1 MKTQGWKEL
10 KRLGGAG
17 ENNLARVLVTP
28 DLQKIIMSGV
38 DSSLKHER
46 LLFCPEA
53 EMNSPRPLHP
63 RH

>member
-17 ENNLARVLVTP
+17 ENNSARALVTP

-38 DSSLKHER
+38 DSSL
-46 LLFCPEA
+46 
-53 EMNSPRPLHP
+53 
-63 RH
+63 